1 MLYKRNDITYKRSCR
16 TYQMDKYDEINL
28 KDYRKKYAQEILKPI
43 LEANDPIIYV
53 DESTFDLWDTKHCSW
68 MNKNKGFSFPIA
80 TTRGSSHTLY
90 MAIGN
95 CLIEPYFHQ
104 VTPESTNSANFT

>member
-68 MNKNKGFSFPIA
+68 MNKNKKIFIYNYYNKRIQSYIV
-80 TTRGSSHTLY
+80 Y
-90 MAIGN
+90 GN
-95 CLIEPYFHQ
+95 RKLF
-104 VTPESTNSANFT
+104 N